1 MRMIRASILLT
12 RLSRKVLNAGI
23 NVAIN
28 ATAPRMIKSEL
39 LERFASFPV

>member
-12 RLSRKVLNAGI
+12 RLSRRVLNTGI

-28 ATAPRMIKSEL
+28 ATAPRMIKTKL
-39 LERFASFPV
+39 LERFESLPV